1 VSADSPSV
9 EPGARGVGVAGF
21 AGLTLAGLVLDRLFA
36 LALTVLMSAVF
47 GVRKELD
54 TYLLAVAGPA
64 LLAAMLGDL
73 VYSLLLPEF
82 VRAKREAGKTN
93 ERWNIAVWAIA
104 SLALITAV
112 YMACWAAGV
121 SFANAGA
128 ERDLLLKLGLLTA
141 PMIFLG
147 GLGALGATILIAQ
160 QRYVAASLRIP
171 IASITTV
178 VAFVVLSRIDKGIE
192 VLAISVIT
200 GALIAA
206 VVMVVSVLRLLGRPA
221 ITISPAGSMR
231 LLRRLGGTSVAQVI
245 SALVA
250 QAPTPIERLVGFS
263 LGAGVI
269 SSLNYGRVLASPPL
283 LIGSSIATASYPRFV
298 AMKADDEPRRY
309 DALSRSIGMVV
320 FLLLPLSVLIAGLAA
335 PLVQL
340 VYHRGAFDEQ
350 AVTRTTVAVAILA
363 GALVPSAVSAVLT
376 RFLYAERASDRVAW
390 ASIATLAVYSVSAIA
405 GAHSFGYVGLAVAST
420 GSYLFLMASLLV
432 MVRRGS
438 PRGVAF
444 LPWSSLLRSVL
455 ASLATGVVV
464 VAIAALGSGH
474 TGHLAA
480 LVVIV
485 AAGVA
490 GGLVYLVTSWAM
502 RTPELLEAVGLARR
516 TISRVSR

>member
-1 VSADSPSV
+1 MSADSPSL
-9 EPGARGVGVAGF
+9 EPGPKAVGVAGF

-36 LALTVLMSAVF
+36 LALTVLMSAIF

-82 VRAKREAGKTN
+82 VQAKRQSEKTD
-93 ERWNIAVWAIA
+93 ERWNTAVWAIVA
-104 SLALITAV
+104 LALITAL
-112 YMACWAAGV
+112 YMACWTGGVNLASAG
-121 SFANAGA
+121 SQ
-128 ERDLLLKLGLLTA
+128 RDLLLRLGLLTS

-171 IASITTV
+171 IASITAV
-178 VAFVVLSRIDKGIE
+178 IAFVVLSRIDRGIE

-200 GALIAA
+200 GALVAA
-206 VVMVVSVLRLLGRPA
+206 VVMALSVVRLLGRPVV
-221 ITISPAGSMR
+221 TISPAWSMR
-231 LLRRLGGTSVAQVI
+231 LLHRLGGTSVAQVI

-250 QAPTPIERLVGFS
+250 QAQTPIERLVGFN

-298 AMKADDEPRRY
+298 AMKADGEPRRY
-309 DALSRSIGMVV
+309 EALGRSIGMVV
-320 FLLLPLSVLIAGLAA
+320 FLLLPLTVLIAGLAA

-350 AVTRTTVAVAILA
+350 AVTRTTVAVTILA

-390 ASIATLAVYSVSAIA
+390 ASIATLAVYSLAAIV
-405 GAHSFGYVGLAVAST
+405 GAQGFGYVGLAVAST

-438 PRGVAF
+438 PRALAF
-444 LPWSSLLRSVL
+444 LPWRNLGRSAL
-455 ASLATGVVV
+455 ASAVTGVAV
-464 VAIAALGSGH
+464 VAIAMLGSSH
-474 TGHLAA
+474 TGHLAVL
-480 LVVIV
+480 LVIIS
-485 AAGVA
+485 AGIA
-490 GGLVYLVTSWAM
+490 GGLVYLVASWAM
-502 RTPELLEAVGLARR
+502 RTPELVESLGLARSWITR
-516 TISRVSR
+516 LSR

>member
-1 VSADSPSV
+1 VSADSPPL
-9 EPGARGVGVAGF
+9 EPGPKAVGVAGF

-54 TYLLAVAGPA
+54 SYLLSVAGPA
-64 LLAAMLGDL
+64 LLAAVLGDL

-82 VRAKREAGKTN
+82 VRAQRQSGKAD
-93 ERWNIAVWAIA
+93 ERWNIAVWAIGA
-104 SLALITAV
+104 LAVITV
-112 YMACWAAGV
+112 LYMVCWTAGV
-121 SFANAGA
+121 SLANAGS
-128 ERDLLLKLGLLTA
+128 LLLKLGLLTS

-178 VAFVVLSRIDKGIE
+178 VAFVVLSRVDRGIE
-192 VLAISVIT
+192 VLAVSVIT
-200 GALIAA
+200 GSLVAA
-206 VVMVVSVLRLLGRPA
+206 VVMTVSVLRLLGRPVV
-221 ITISPAGSMR
+221 TISPAWSAG

-250 QAPTPIERLVGFS
+250 QAQTPIERLVGFN

-309 DALSRSIGMVV
+309 DALGRSIGMVV
-320 FLLLPLSVLIAGLAA
+320 FLLLPLTVLISGLAA

-340 VYHRGAFDEQ
+340 VYHRGAFDDQ
-350 AVTRTTVAVAILA
+350 AVTRTTVAVSILA

-390 ASIATLAVYSVSAIA
+390 ASLATLAVYSVSAIV
-405 GAHSFGYVGLAVAST
+405 GAQGFGYVGLAVAST

-438 PRGVAF
+438 PGVLAF
-444 LPWSSLLRSVL
+444 LPWRNVVRSAV
-455 ASLATGVVV
+455 ASVATGVAVV
-464 VAIAALGSGH
+464 GIAALGNSH

-480 LVVIV
+480 LVVIA

-502 RTPELLEAVGLARR
+502 RTPELLESVGLARSW
-516 TISRVSR
+516 ISRSPR